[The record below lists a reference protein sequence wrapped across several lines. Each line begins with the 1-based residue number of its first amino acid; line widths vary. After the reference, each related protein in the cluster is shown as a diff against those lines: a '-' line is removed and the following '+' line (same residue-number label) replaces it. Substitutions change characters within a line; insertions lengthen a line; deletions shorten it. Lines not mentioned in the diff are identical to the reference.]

1 LKEIGIPCP
10 KQSRLWCDNLIAK
23 YLASNPV
30 FYGRAKHINIDY
42 HFVREKVVKG
52 LLQIDYVPSG
62 DQIADGFT

>member
-1 LKEIGIPCP
+1 
-10 KQSRLWCDNLIAK
+10 LIAK

-52 LLQIDYVPSG
+52 LLQIDYVSSG
-62 DQIADGFT
+62 DQITGGFT